1 MRRADTLR
9 DKDMGMKFS
18 ALCNVRLVR
27 LVRRFAV
34 LTLMITAV
42 TSTASAQT
50 EFHLQV
56 GKLRNPFEQV
66 KARQN
71 VTSLVL
77 TVQQAS
83 RWKLGDSFFFLDY
96 IVDQKQDGFND
107 RDFYAEWYPTLSIGK
122 LQQSGASLGLIA
134 DLAIIAGVN
143 VGGDAKMLKFLPGFR
158 ASWDIPGF
166 LFLNTDLTAYIDR
179 SFGVDKGGAP
189 KEGHSFMFDVNWAA
203 PFEIGSQSFAIMG
216 HAEYI
221 GSRSNELG
229 GRYDGSIL
237 AQPQLV
243 WDLGRAMVNEPNQLL
258 AGVEYQYWRNKI
270 GTDVDENTV
279 QFLVVWRL

>member
-1 MRRADTLR
+1 
-9 DKDMGMKFS
+9 MKILAS
-18 ALCNVRLVR
+18 CSVRLVR
-27 LVRRFAV
+27 FVPRIVV
-34 LTLMITAV
+34 LTLMLTAATAATIA

-50 EFHLQV
+50 DFHLKV
-56 GKLRNPFEQV
+56 GKLRNPFAQ
-66 KARQN
+66 KS

-77 TVQQAS
+77 AVQQAS
-83 RWKLGDSFFFLDY
+83 RWKLGDSFYFINY
-96 IVDQKQDGFND
+96 TADQERDGFND
-107 RDFYAEWYPTLSIGK
+107 RDFYGEWYPTLSIGK
-122 LQQSGASLGLIA
+122 LQQSGASLGLVT

-203 PFEIGSQSFAIMG
+203 PFEMGNQSFAIMG

-221 GSRSNELG
+221 GSRFNELG

-237 AQPQLV
+237 AQPQFV
-243 WDLGRAMVNEPNQLL
+243 WDLGRAVANEPNQLL
-258 AGVEYQYWRNKI
+258 VGLEYQYWRNKI
-270 GTDVDENTV
+270 GTDEDENTV

>member
-1 MRRADTLR
+1 
-9 DKDMGMKFS
+9 MKIS
-18 ALCNVRLVR
+18 ASCSVRLVR
-27 LVRRFAV
+27 FVPRIAV
-34 LTLMITAV
+34 LTLMFTVATAATIA

-50 EFHLQV
+50 DFHLKV
-56 GKLRNPFEQV
+56 GKLRNPFAQ
-66 KARQN
+66 KS

-77 TVQQAS
+77 AVQQAS
-83 RWKLGDSFFFLDY
+83 RWKLGDSFYFINY
-96 IVDQKQDGFND
+96 TADQERDGFND
-107 RDFYAEWYPTLSIGK
+107 RDFYGEWYPTLSIGK

-237 AQPQLV
+237 AQPQFV

-258 AGVEYQYWRNKI
+258 AGIEYQYWRNKI
-270 GTDVDENTV
+270 GTDEDENTV

>member
-1 MRRADTLR
+1 VEALR
-9 DKDMGMKFS
+9 NRDMGMKIS
-18 ALCNVRLVR
+18 ASCCVRLARLVRLVR

-50 EFHLQV
+50 DFQLKV
-56 GKLRNPFEQV
+56 GKLRNPFA
-66 KARQN
+66 KKS
-71 VTSLVL
+71 VTSLVVAVL
-77 TVQQAS
+77 QAS
-83 RWKLGDSFFFLDY
+83 RWKLGDSFYFINY
-96 IVDQKQDGFND
+96 TVDQERDGFND
-107 RDFYAEWYPTLSIGK
+107 RDFYGEWYPTLSIGK

-179 SFGVDKGGAP
+179 SFGFDKGGAP

-203 PFEIGSQSFAIMG
+203 PFEIGNQSFAIMG

-237 AQPQLV
+237 AQPQFV
-243 WDLGRAMVNEPNQLL
+243 WDLGRAIANEPNQLL
-258 AGVEYQYWRNKI
+258 AGIEYQYWRNKI
-270 GTDVDENTV
+270 GTDEDENTV

>member
-1 MRRADTLR
+1 MRGVETLR
-9 DKDMGMKFS
+9 NKDMEMKIS
-18 ALCNVRLVR
+18 ASCSVRFVR
-27 LVRRFAV
+27 LVRRIMV
-34 LTLMITAV
+34 SILILTAA

-83 RWKLGDSFFFLDY
+83 QWKLGDSFFFLDY
-96 IVDQKQDGFND
+96 IVDQKHDGFND
-107 RDFYAEWYPTLSIGK
+107 RDFYAEWYPTLNIGK
-122 LQQSGASLGLIA
+122 LQQSGASLGLIT
-134 DLAIIAGVN
+134 DLAIIAGFN
-143 VGGDAKMLKFLPGFR
+143 AGGDAKLFKFLPGFR

-179 SFGVDKGGAP
+179 SAGEDKGGAP

-203 PFEIGSQSFAIMG
+203 PFEIGNQSFAFMG

-237 AQPQLV
+237 AQPQFV

-258 AGVEYQYWRNKI
+258 VGIEYQYWRNKI